1 MKAESRRQNLV
12 VNQQSIQNLQEQISN
27 SDIKH
32 LAEIK
37 KLRLEIAVL
46 KDQNKQL
53 EDRNQVSY
61 KLNSFKVGHSRSVS
75 YIADATCCCHY

>member
-1 MKAESRRQNLV
+1 MKAESRRQNML

-37 KLRLEIAVL
+37 KLRLESAVL
-46 KDQNKQL
+46 KDQYKQL
-53 EDRNQVSY
+53 EERNQVSH
-61 KLNSFKVGHSRSVS
+61 KKKALK
-75 YIADATCCCHY
+75 

>member
-1 MKAESRRQNLV
+1 MKAESRRQNMV
-12 VNQQSIQNLQEQISN
+12 VNQQSIQNLQEQITN

-37 KLRLEIAVL
+37 KFKLENAVL

-53 EDRNQVSY
+53 EERNQVSLQINVV
-61 KLNSFKVGHSRSVS
+61 KNLK
-75 YIADATCCCHY
+75 